1 MKDELKELIINN
13 IDKHDDIQDSHDL
26 NESLNY
32 SGGVDE
38 IIDSH
43 IDIYNYDLR
52 QWAVDNYNFIEDA
65 MDEGLAEGVTDFHKL
80 IQCGQYVALTQD
92 AWQYMEELFSEF
104 NGVLFNVSEEVTV

>member
-1 MKDELKELIINN
+1 MKDELKELIIDN

-26 NESLNY
+26 YETLDY
-32 SGGVDE
+32 SGGVHE

-92 AWQYMEELFSEF
+92 AWQYMEELFNEY
-104 NGVLFNVSEEVTV
+104 NGVLFNVEEEVTA